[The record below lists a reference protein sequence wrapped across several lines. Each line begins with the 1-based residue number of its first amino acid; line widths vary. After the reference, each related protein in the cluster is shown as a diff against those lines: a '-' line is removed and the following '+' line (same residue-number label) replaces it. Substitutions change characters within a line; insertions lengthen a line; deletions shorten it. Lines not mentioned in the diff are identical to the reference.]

1 MKLKTKMWLVSQGL
15 LLVTAIIIQLTFYG
29 GIKVGPILGMAKRPY
44 VDIIQG
50 TDPVGAESILA
61 QNLPPEAYDARIPM
75 SREQVVKSNL
85 GAYRKAAQQEH
96 GLRTALI
103 GGILVNV
110 LYFIAYHLLYIFF
123 KRSIERHKKRGN

>member
-29 GIKVGPILGMAKRPY
+29 GIKVGPILGMEKRPY

-50 TDPVGAESILA
+50 TDPVVPESILA

>member
-1 MKLKTKMWLVSQGL
+1 MACIPRSVACHSHHH
-15 LLVTAIIIQLTFYG
+15 TAHILWRHQ
-29 GIKVGPILGMAKRPY
+29 VGPILGMAKRPY

-50 TDPVGAESILA
+50 TDPVVPESILA